1 MLIFPVLPETLLI
14 FMPLLLIVLYQM
26 LLKLTLELKRSLHK
40 LSRQNQT
47 RLCRILPTFEQASL
61 RSASQTLPQISSDVH
76 IWCSTLGNGSSV
88 DFFFFFPG
96 QSYI

>member
-47 RLCRILPTFEQASL
+47 RLCRILPTLSK
-61 RSASQTLPQISSDVH
+61 RV
-76 IWCSTLGNGSSV
+76 LGQHHRRYPKSHQMFIFGV
-88 DFFFFFPG
+88 LLWGMEVLLIFFFFPG